1 MWVYGTEIHKGNVE
15 MAKIK
20 LVEKDKNPNRVTF
33 KERMRYSGWTM
44 VYCVTAFLWI
54 FFMFFMEDEWIL
66 ESLLSEANS
75 PMMILESYQKW
86 KTVMTTFYAVSAAGS
101 IVWCMFCY
109 WQQRRVQ
116 KTRKWKRDAD
126 KIQAFEYKRRI
137 NPRWAAG
144 EKAKELIPPDKV
156 LRVAVCIVPLIAA
169 AMLTSMLLEYGKGL
183 QEDILAIREGKLRE
197 EVLCVYPKGKVTGLA
212 GSYTDCVVCYETTG
226 LEIYVP
232 QYMEFVPDRHEK
244 YNPNNDRTWLAKH
257 SATYKV
263 TYTPNYRLVTS
274 IELVK
279 PAE

>member
-1 MWVYGTEIHKGNVE
+1 

-33 KERMRYSGWTM
+33 AERMGYGGWIFIS
-44 VYCVTAFLWI
+44 CVTSLLWV

-66 ESLLSEANS
+66 KDLLSKANS
-75 PMMILESYQKW
+75 PMMILESYRKW
-86 KTVMTTFYAVSAAGS
+86 QTIMITFYVVSAAGS

-109 WQQRRVQ
+109 RQQCQMQ
-116 KTRKWKRDAD
+116 KTRKWKRRAD
-126 KIQAFEYKRRI
+126 KMQSLLYKRYGGRI
-137 NPRWAAG
+137 RHL
-144 EKAKELIPPDKV
+144 KLVPPS
-156 LRVAVCIVPLIAA
+156 RGAVIGGCVVPIIAV
-169 AMLTSMLLEYGKGL
+169 AMLSSMLLDYGKGL
-183 QEDILAIREGKLRE
+183 QEDILAIREGNLRE
-197 EVLCVYPKGKVTGLA
+197 EVLCVYAKGRVTGLA
-212 GSYTDCVVCYETTG
+212 NSLTDCVVSYETSG

-232 QYMEFVPDRHEK
+232 QYMGFVPDKHER
-244 YNPNNDRTWLAKH
+244 YRPDYDRTWQEKH